1 MSPTKELSN
10 SDYEVTIDAKGH
22 CELPAGMTSVPM
34 AAFSHWDGYWEGC
47 KALKRISIPA
57 SVTKIGNYAFA
68 LCSSLEVINIPA
80 SVTTIE
86 EFAFYE
92 CCALQHVTIP
102 STTTISPNAFGHLT
116 RVCRGRGP

>member
-47 KALKRISIPA
+47 KALKSISIPS
-57 SVTKIGNYAFA
+57 SVTKIEYAA
-68 LCSSLEVINIPA
+68 CSDCSSTPPLTP
-80 SVTTIE
+80 
-86 EFAFYE
+86 
-92 CCALQHVTIP
+92 P
-102 STTTISPNAFGHLT
+102 SPTLPTPL
-116 RVCRGRGP
+116 